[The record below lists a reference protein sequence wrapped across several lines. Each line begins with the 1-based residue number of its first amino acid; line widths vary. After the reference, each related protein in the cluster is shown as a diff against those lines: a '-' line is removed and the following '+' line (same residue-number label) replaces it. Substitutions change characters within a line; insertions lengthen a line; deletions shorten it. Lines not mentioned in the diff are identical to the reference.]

1 MYKRQA
7 ALERTDLRE
16 RCAWMD
22 EHLQPRP
29 LVTATNTRQP
39 MPSQE
44 PTCSTSARMLGAH
57 KKRCG
62 SGLFGVDPM
71 NTNVE
76 TNAETTVE
84 TTVRAIK

>member
-1 MYKRQA
+1 
-7 ALERTDLRE
+7 
-16 RCAWMD
+16 
-22 EHLQPRP
+22 
-29 LVTATNTRQP
+29 

-62 SGLFGVDPM
+62 SGLSGVDPM

-84 TTVRAIK
+84 TNVGAIK